1 MDWQAWD
8 LWDTCTLRNSKI
20 GIQNRISKH
29 GANHPRHPDI
39 CHQNVVLAAQSP
51 SFTLA
56 PNSIWLAMGCTQ
68 VGGASHF
75 STTELRLAEGCQG
88 WLWMFFSSSFCEDF
102 VSKLSNVNHHIE
114 RVGCKWYTTNS
125 ASKFLCREFIL
136 CVVLLHLFALPP
148 KEEDD
153 WFRSE
158 AVWSLSLWMM
168 GRRTRYSWWWKEI
181 LQSPVETFLKP

>member
-1 MDWQAWD
+1 MLLKIGNDTIYFRHRETNLLVSSRWKTSCAWENPGSSFQMAQRWVNWWRYPNKCMPSNITNLSSFIVRVFHVRLEYTLENMDWQAWD

-29 GANHPRHPDI
+29 GANHPTHPDI

-88 WLWMFFSSSFCEDF
+88 GCRCFSQVHSARI
-102 VSKLSNVNHHIE
+102 LSVNL
-114 RVGCKWYTTNS
+114 
-125 ASKFLCREFIL
+125 A
-136 CVVLLHLFALPP
+136 
-148 KEEDD
+148 
-153 WFRSE
+153 
-158 AVWSLSLWMM
+158 M
-168 GRRTRYSWWWKEI
+168 
-181 LQSPVETFLKP
+181 